1 MIGKI
6 IEIVTNFIIS
16 GISTFGLAGI
26 GGMMA
31 IESACVPLPSE
42 VIMPFAGFLVAQGKF
57 SLFSVSL
64 AGAIGCVVGSVIAY
78 AVGAWGGRGFIEK
91 YGKYVLISRH
101 DLTIADN
108 FFNKYGSSAIF
119 LSRLMPVIRTFI
131 SLPAGIARMNFNKF
145 VIYTFLGS
153 WLWCLAL
160 AYIGKKLGDHWNTL
174 GVYFHKFDFVIG
186 IVIIVGVV
194 WYVRR
199 HIKNLKKYQNKIKD
213 VGQKF

>member
-6 IEIVTNFIIS
+6 IEIVTTFIIS
-16 GISTFGLAGI
+16 GISVWGYWGVGA
-26 GGMMA
+26 MMA

-57 SLFSVSL
+57 SLLGVSL
-64 AGAIGCVVGSVIAY
+64 AGAIGCVVGSVLAY
-78 AVGAWGGRGFIEK
+78 AVGLWGGRAFIEK
-91 YGKYVLISRH
+91 YGRYILISHH

-119 LSRLMPVIRTFI
+119 FSRLMPVVRTFI
-131 SLPAGIARMNFNKF
+131 SLPAGIAKMNFSKF
-145 VIYTFLGS
+145 VVYTFLGS
-153 WLWCLAL
+153 FIWSWGL
-160 AYIGKKLGDHWNTL
+160 AYLGKTLGDHWDTL

-186 IVIIVGVV
+186 IVILAGAV

-199 HIKNLKKYQNKIKD
+199 HIKQMKR
-213 VGQKF
+213 V

>member
-6 IEIVTNFIIS
+6 IEIVTTFIIS
-16 GISTFGLAGI
+16 GISAWGYWGI
-26 GGMMA
+26 GAMMA

-57 SLFSVSL
+57 SLLSVTL

-78 AVGAWGGRGFIEK
+78 AVGVWGGRSFIEK
-91 YGKYVLISRH
+91 YGKYLLISHH
-101 DLTIADN
+101 DLAIADN

-119 LSRLMPVIRTFI
+119 FSRLLPVVRTFI

-153 WLWCLAL
+153 LPWCLAL
-160 AYIGKKLGDHWNTL
+160 AYIGKKLGDHWNVL
-174 GVYFHKFDFVIG
+174 GTYFHKFDFVVV
-186 IVIIVGVV
+186 IVIIAGAA

-199 HIKNLKKYQNKIKD
+199 QVKNLKINN
-213 VGQKF
+213 